1 MYGVDCRNIQYEGGV
16 SKKNV
21 KDTVGDTSRTKI
33 FKLGEYGQKLRRL
46 PTIQFAHD
54 FLLLIKRWNRYF
66 RKILFGFRYFLAGQ
80 LLLRLTENN
89 NDGTFRH

>member
-1 MYGVDCRNIQYEGGV
+1 MYGVDCHNIQHEGGV
-16 SKKNV
+16 TKKNV

-54 FLLLIKRWNRYF
+54 FHETLEP
-66 RKILFGFRYFLAGQ
+66 LFQKNTVWFPIFFSRPTSLKTY
-80 LLLRLTENN
+80 
-89 NDGTFRH
+89 